1 MIRAFLSHSSQDK
14 ENYVS
19 LVANWLGKDN
29 IIYDEMTF
37 EEGKNTLD
45 EIMTGLDNSQ
55 IFVLF
60 LSSAA
65 LDSPWVRKEITA
77 SKINYDDGKIK
88 KIYPIVIETGLSF
101 NDPRIP
107 DWIKENYN
115 LRPIK
120 RAHVAA
126 RRISQQLNRLVWE
139 RHPELEKRGSIFV
152 GRNDKL
158 EEFES
163 RIHDFDTKKPITIFT
178 SGLTGVGR
186 RTFLTKALDKVNIID
201 SFARPSSIYLD
212 RSVSIED
219 FIFKLNDIGLVDFGN
234 ELLSLTDKT
243 ITEKQEIIK
252 RILKEAYKSK
262 EVIFILD
269 DGCLIN
275 YKREVADWFKSTID
289 SCTGFS
295 YPVICSASRYKV
307 NFKNRPRTD
316 KYFFI
321 ELSELNVQERKRL
334 LTQLLDIYKI
344 HMERD
349 DFDNVVDL
357 LTGLPEQVKFA
368 VDLINDKSF
377 LSFSERL
384 PILSEFNTDK
394 ASILLKKYSE
404 SEAALDFIRLL
415 AQFEVITL
423 EFIFS
428 IADKENHFSILED
441 LISENICEVV
451 GANNEMIRL
460 NDIIRDYIKRNR
472 LAIKEDFL
480 ETINLRVKE
489 TYIKDELIEEDSS
502 VFIFTLKEMLREGT
516 TVDPKYLIPSHYLRC
531 MKDIYNSKGSLDRVI
546 ELADI
551 ILQKERTMESSV
563 VQDIRYYLCL
573 ALAKKS
579 DPRIL
584 KEVQKIKGDEH
595 IFLLGFYY
603 RNCGRLSEALT
614 KYEEIKDAKYVE
626 SRAKRELVQVY
637 TQLEEYEKALT
648 FAKKNYEDNKGNQFH
663 AQAYFNCLI
672 NSGENNE
679 DKIKT
684 LHELINTL
692 KKINSKQSNEMASIA
707 EANYYAKIED
717 NEERAFDLI
726 NDCIYSSPDSPYP
739 LLAKCDIALKY
750 KSISILSDTVDK
762 IEAMRKKKSISDRT
776 IIKYKAY
783 LLALRGDEAS
793 AIALITREISR
804 YPSDSR
810 ERIRKRIKEFSN
822 QNGK

>member
-1 MIRAFLSHSSQDK
+1 MIKAFLSHSSKDK
-14 ENYVS
+14 EKYVS

-37 EEGKNTLD
+37 EEGEKTLD
-45 EIMTGLDNSQ
+45 EIMAGLDNSH

-60 LSSAA
+60 LSSSA
-65 LDSPWVRKEITA
+65 LDSKWVKDEITA
-77 SKINYDDGKIK
+77 SKINYEDGKIN
-88 KIYPIVIETGLSF
+88 KIYPIVIEAGLNF

-126 RRISQQLNRLVWE
+126 RRISQQLNKITWE

-158 EEFES
+158 EEFEE

-186 RTFLTKALDKVNIID
+186 RTFLTKALHKVNIID
-201 SFARPSSIYLD
+201 NFTRPSSIYLD

-219 FIFKLNDIGLVDFGN
+219 FIFKLNDLGLVDFGN
-234 ELLSLTDKT
+234 ELLSLTDKKMS
-243 ITEKQEIIK
+243 EKQEIII
-252 RILKEAYKSK
+252 RILKEAYDSK

-275 YKREVADWFKSTID
+275 YKREVADWFKNTID
-289 SCTGFS
+289 LCAEFS
-295 YPVICSASRYKV
+295 YPVICSASRYRV
-307 NFKNRPRTD
+307 NFKNRPRSN

-321 ELSELNVQERKRL
+321 ELSELNVHERKRL

-349 DFDNVVDL
+349 DFESVSDL
-357 LTGLPEQVKFA
+357 LTGLPEQVKYA
-368 VDLINDKSF
+368 VDLMNDKSF
-377 LSFSERL
+377 LSFSDRL

-404 SEAALDFIRLL
+404 DELALDFIRLL

-428 IADKENHFSILED
+428 IESKENYYSILED
-441 LISENICEVV
+441 LISENICEIV
-451 GANNEMIRL
+451 GANSEMIRL

-472 LAIKEDFL
+472 LVIKEDFL
-480 ETINLRVKE
+480 EKINLRVKE
-489 TYIKDELIEEDSS
+489 TYAKDELIEEDSS

-516 TVDPKYLIPSHYLRC
+516 FVDPKYLIPSHYLRC
-531 MKDIYNSKGSLDRVI
+531 MKDIYNSRGSLDRVI
-546 ELADI
+546 ELADV

-579 DPRIL
+579 DQRIL

-595 IFLLGFYY
+595 TFLLGFYY
-603 RNCGRLSEALT
+603 RNCGRLEEALI
-614 KYEEIKDAKYVE
+614 KYEVIKNAKYVE

-637 TQLEEYEKALT
+637 TQLEEYEKALS

-679 DKIKT
+679 NKKIILNDLIKT
-684 LHELINTL
+684 LKN
-692 KKINSKQSNEMASIA
+692 INSEQSNEMASIA

-717 NEERAFDLI
+717 NEARAFDLI
-726 NDCIYSSPDSPYP
+726 NDCIFSCPDSSYP

-750 KSISILSDTVDK
+750 KSVPILSETVDK

-783 LLALRGDEAS
+783 LLALRGDELS
-793 AIALITREISR
+793 AIALITKEISR
-804 YPSDSR
+804 YPSDSK
-810 ERIRKRIKEFSN
+810 ERILKRIKEFSTN
-822 QNGK
+822 M